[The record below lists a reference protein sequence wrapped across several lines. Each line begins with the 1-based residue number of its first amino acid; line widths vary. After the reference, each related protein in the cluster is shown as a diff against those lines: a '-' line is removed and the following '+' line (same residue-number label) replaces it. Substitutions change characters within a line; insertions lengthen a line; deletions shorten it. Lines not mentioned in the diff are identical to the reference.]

1 MGNSA
6 DSLNE
11 FESGSASRDSKTE
24 LMSLEVNG
32 ITAVTIGTGVWSIA
46 TLVMVL
52 MRDQL
57 EASGRGNWIA
67 IGVCGIILGLLGM
80 RYTKRRAA
88 RIEQAK
94 ESSV

>member
-1 MGNSA
+1 MGNGA
-6 DSLNE
+6 DSLND
-11 FESGSASRDSKTE
+11 SGSSSIDSPEKKQLTP
-24 LMSLEVNG
+24 LEVNG
-32 ITAVTIGTGVWSIA
+32 ITAVTVGTGVWSVA

-57 EASGRGNWIA
+57 ETSGRGNWIA

-88 RIEQAK
+88 RIEKTKNAN
-94 ESSV
+94 

>member
-1 MGNSA
+1 MGISA

-11 FESGSASRDSKTE
+11 FESGSDKGGQEKQLTP
-24 LMSLEVNG
+24 LEVNG
-32 ITAVTIGTGVWSIA
+32 ITAVTIGTGIWSVA
-46 TLVMVL
+46 TLIMVL

-57 EASGRGNWIA
+57 EASGRNNWIA

-80 RYTKRRAA
+80 RYTKRRAT

-94 ESSV
+94 DSSV

>member
-1 MGNSA
+1 MGNGA

-11 FESGSASRDSKTE
+11 FDSVSASRDLKTE
-24 LMSLEVNG
+24 LTPLEVNG
-32 ITAVTIGTGVWSIA
+32 ITAVTIGTGIWSVA

-57 EASGRGNWIA
+57 EAAGRGDWVA

-80 RYTKRRAA
+80 RYTKRRVA
-88 RIEQAK
+88 RIERAK
-94 ESSV
+94 

>member
-1 MGNSA
+1 MGNGA

-11 FESGSASRDSKTE
+11 SESGSTERPSKNE
-24 LMSLEVNG
+24 LMPLEVNG
-32 ITAVTIGTGVWSIA
+32 ITAVTLGTGIWSVA

-57 EASGRGNWIA
+57 ESSGRGDWIA

-80 RYTKRRAA
+80 RYTKRRVA
-88 RIEQAK
+88 RIERTKAN
-94 ESSV
+94 

>member
-1 MGNSA
+1 MGNGA

-11 FESGSASRDSKTE
+11 SGSGSAGQSAKKE
-24 LMSLEVNG
+24 LKPLEVNG
-32 ITAVTIGTGVWSIA
+32 ITAVTLGTGIWSVA

-57 EASGRGNWIA
+57 ESAGRGDWVA

-80 RYTKRRAA
+80 RYTKRRVA
-88 RIEQAK
+88 RIERSK
-94 ESSV
+94 

>member
-1 MGNSA
+1 MSNSA
-6 DSLNE
+6 DSLNKSDSSSDGQG
-11 FESGSASRDSKTE
+11 SGKE
-24 LMSLEVNG
+24 LMPLEVNG
-32 ITAVTIGTGVWSIA
+32 ITAVTIGTGIWSVA

-57 EASGRGNWIA
+57 EASGRGDWVA

-94 ESSV
+94 DSSN

>member
-1 MGNSA
+1 MGNGA
-6 DSLNE
+6 DSLND
-11 FESGSASRDSKTE
+11 SGSSSIDSPEKKQLTP
-24 LMSLEVNG
+24 LEVNG
-32 ITAVTIGTGVWSIA
+32 ITAVTIGTGIWSVA

-57 EASGRGNWIA
+57 EASGRGDWVA

-88 RIEQAK
+88 RIDQTR
-94 ESSV
+94 

>member
-1 MGNSA
+1 MGNGA
-6 DSLNE
+6 DSLNDS
-11 FESGSASRDSKTE
+11 ESGSASQASKKE
-24 LMSLEVNG
+24 LKPLEVNG
-32 ITAVTIGTGVWSIA
+32 ITAVTIGTGLWSVA

-57 EASGRGNWIA
+57 EASGRGDWIA

-88 RIEQAK
+88 RIERAK

>member
-6 DSLNE
+6 DSLNKS
-11 FESGSASRDSKTE
+11 ESSSAGQGSEKE
-24 LMSLEVNG
+24 LTPLEVNG
-32 ITAVTIGTGVWSIA
+32 ITAVTVGTGIWSVA

-57 EASGRGNWIA
+57 EAYGRGDWIA

-88 RIEQAK
+88 RIERAK